1 MPGLPAA
8 AIEYGQIRRIQKQQ
22 MERLTADPAEEKA
35 AEAYTVQ
42 AGLRLP
48 GAAFVQLHAVGKA
61 VVPLGELPQGL
72 PAAAAGIK
80 EVGGNT
86 LRELNT
92 PEQQCDIVRVGGV
105 IPQLDIVHKPSDHGG
120 IGGTADWKRT
130 SKAAECV
137 IDRLISR

>member
-1 MPGLPAA
+1 MADALNEKPLFMPGLPAA

-86 LRELNT
+86 SGN
-92 PEQQCDIVRVGGV
+92 
-105 IPQLDIVHKPSDHGG
+105 
-120 IGGTADWKRT
+120 
-130 SKAAECV
+130 
-137 IDRLISR
+137 